1 MPENFYDLLGVSDD
15 ATQAE
20 LKAAYRAK
28 AREYHPDVNDDD
40 RATAQFQTIRRAYD
54 VLSDE
59 SERADYERLGHR
71 TYVKKRMKGYPSA
84 SRWGDDDSASSGGP
98 SASRGTSTTASSRSR
113 RASTSTSTTS
123 ASTASTSRS
132 STDRSA
138 SASGTA
144 SSTSSTGSSRSRS
157 KRRSSGRTT
166 TATVGGHDPEAADA
180 RARAREARR
189 ARRRQQRQK
198 DQVRSSRRR
207 TLSYHWTSVLGATIL
222 YVAGVAQYLLAQL
235 PALDAFAAELVSA
248 PSVAALTGSYGLTGL
263 LQFALAAAQTPT
275 ATPEALLFPA
285 GAVALPLSLVVT
297 VHRFGSGATRLY
309 AVGAFAPLVALGLS
323 TALAPMVALALL
335 LAVVVP
341 VVSASLFLG
350 DVGRYLWATR

>member
-84 SRWGDDDSASSGGP
+84 SRWGDDDSSST
-98 SASRGTSTTASSRSR
+98 SASRSSASSETSATASSRSR
-113 RASTSTSTTS
+113 RTSTSTSTSTSS
-123 ASTASTSRS
+123 ASTSSTGRS
-132 STDRSA
+132 STARSA

-144 SSTSSTGSSRSRS
+144 SSTSTTRTSRSRS
-157 KRRSSGRTT
+157 SARPTN
-166 TATVGGHDPEAADA
+166 ATVGGHDPEATSA

-189 ARRRQQRQK
+189 ARRRQQREQNEA
-198 DQVRSSRRR
+198 RSSRRR
-207 TLSYHWTSVLGATIL
+207 TLLYHWTAVLGATIL
-222 YVAGVAQYLLAQL
+222 YAAGIAQFFVFELA
-235 PALDAFAAELVSA
+235 ALEAFAAELAAA
-248 PSVAALTGSYGLTGL
+248 PSAALTGSFGLGSL
-263 LQFALAAAQTPT
+263 FEFVLAAGQTAPTTPT
-275 ATPEALLFPA
+275 ALLFPV

-297 VHRFGSGATRLY
+297 VHRFGSGTTWFY
-309 AVGAFAPLVALGLS
+309 VVGAFAPLAAVGLS
-323 TALAPMVALALL
+323 AALAPMASLTLL

-341 VVSASLFLG
+341 VLSAALFIG

>member
-84 SRWGDDDSASSGGP
+84 SRWGDDEDSSSSPSSSGSSG
-98 SASRGTSTTASSRSR
+98 ASSRSS
-113 RASTSTSTTS
+113 RAGTSKSSSSASTTS
-123 ASTASTSRS
+123 ASRS
-132 STDRSA
+132 STARSA

-144 SSTSSTGSSRSRS
+144 SSTSSTGTSRGRS
-157 KRRSSGRTT
+157 NRRSSGRT
-166 TATVGGHDPEAADA
+166 AGGSVGGHDPDAADA
-180 RARAREARR
+180 RAKTREARR
-189 ARRRQQRQK
+189 ARRRQQRRQN
-198 DQVRSSRRR
+198 QVRSSRRR
-207 TLSYHWTSVLGATIL
+207 TLLHHWTAVFGATIL
-222 YVAGVAQYLLAQL
+222 YVAGVAQYLFAQL
-235 PALDAFAAELVSA
+235 PALDAFASELASA
-248 PSVAALTGSYGLTGL
+248 PSVATLRGSYGLDGL
-263 LQFALAAAQTPT
+263 LPFVLEATQTPT
-275 ATPEALLFPA
+275 ATPEALLFPV

-297 VHRFGSGATRLY
+297 VRRFGSGTTWLY
-309 AVGAFAPLVALGLS
+309 AVGALAPTVALGLS
-323 TALAPMVALALL
+323 AALAPMVALVLL

-341 VVSASLFLG
+341 VLSATWFLG